1 MRYTETFIATFVGS
15 LAAFYLYNNVDNLRI
30 RRKHNRRKK
39 YASNDRKLPRSNPSN
54 TRPFTS
60 KR

>member
-1 MRYTETFIATFVGS
+1 MKYTETFIVTLIGS
-15 LAAFYLYNNVDNLRI
+15 LTAFYLYNNVDNLKI
-30 RRKHNRRKK
+30 RRKHDRKK
-39 YASNDRKLPRSNPSN
+39 KYTNNRKLPRSNPSN

>member
-1 MRYTETFIATFVGS
+1 MKYTETFLVTLIGS
-15 LAAFYLYNNVDNLRI
+15 LTAFYLYNNVDNLKF
-30 RRKHNRRKK
+30 RRKHNRKTK
-39 YASNDRKLPRSNPSN
+39 YPNKRSIPRSNPSN